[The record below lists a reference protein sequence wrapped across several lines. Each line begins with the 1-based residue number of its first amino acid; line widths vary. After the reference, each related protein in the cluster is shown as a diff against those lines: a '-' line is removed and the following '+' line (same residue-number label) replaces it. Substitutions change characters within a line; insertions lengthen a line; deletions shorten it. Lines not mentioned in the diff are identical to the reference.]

1 VPFCGSMGLGQSQ
14 HQVMERVLSYS
25 ISGNVALILSLCGDS
40 VVMFCFIVLWCVAET
55 WFLMFRDTWCLH
67 SQVQSE

>member
-40 VVMFCFIVLWCVAET
+40 VLMFCFIVFAVCGRELVS
-55 WFLMFRDTWCLH
+55 D
-67 SQVQSE
+67 VQRHLVPSFSGSK